1 MNPPPTKHDGHP
13 GLSSKVLHAGF
24 STFVV
29 QLCGHNMEDG
39 TQEFAIANGITDE
52 GEYAAQEPLQPSKCR
67 GNKVVSG
74 LKVMRY
80 LPPMGNLRATFEL
93 WGKFRLS
100 FHRFWGEREEAR
112 RCGTGGSRRKRK
124 LRGRG
129 RTEVEAMGGMG

>member
-1 MNPPPTKHDGHP
+1 MDDPQ
-13 GLSSKVLHAGF
+13 LSIASHT
-24 STFVV
+24 SSSSV
-29 QLCGHNMEDG
+29 QMSQSH
-39 TQEFAIANGITDE
+39 
-52 GEYAAQEPLQPSKCR
+52 AAQEPLQPSRCR

-129 RTEVEAMGGMG
+129 RTEVEAMGGVG